1 MKHISIAKLMIVLML
16 GVLGLVMTACSSDE
30 SEQTTASVQQAAAAP
45 VDHAKHQT
53 DIVIK
58 DEASKSVKEDF
69 IEKFTEVCVEREM
82 KTAVNP
88 DIEEKR
94 AQENCGCIA
103 NYIAENLSDA
113 DAEKYIDDGVDSR
126 TMQIKFDTATFF
138 CLQNKKQ
145 FKGPQIFGKPQ

>member
-45 VDHAKHQT
+45 VDHAEHQT

>member
-1 MKHISIAKLMIVLML
+1 MKHISNANLMIALML
-16 GVLGLVMTACSSDE
+16 GALSLVLTACSSDE
-30 SEQTTASVQQAAAAP
+30 SEKNTASAQQAVTAP
-45 VDHAKHQT
+45 VDHSKHQV
-53 DIVIK
+53 DVEIR

-69 IEKFTEVCVEREM
+69 VEKFTEVCVEREM

>member
-1 MKHISIAKLMIVLML
+1 MKHILNAKLIIALML
-16 GVLGLVMTACSSDE
+16 GALSLVLVACSSDE
-30 SEQTTASVQQAAAAP
+30 SEQNAVSAQQAAVAP
-45 VDHAKHQT
+45 VDHAKHQV
-53 DIVIK
+53 DVEIR
-58 DEASKSVKEDF
+58 DEASRSVKEDF
-69 IEKFTEVCVEREM
+69 AEKFSEVCVEREL

-94 AQENCGCIA
+94 AQENCACIA

-113 DAEKYIDDGVDSR
+113 DAEKYIEDGVDSR

-145 FKGPQIFGKPQ
+145 YKGPQIFGKQQ

>member
-1 MKHISIAKLMIVLML
+1 MKHISNANLMIALILGASSLVL
-16 GVLGLVMTACSSDE
+16 TACSSDE
-30 SEQTTASVQQAAAAP
+30 SEQNTASAQQAAVAP
-45 VDHAKHQT
+45 VDHSKHQV
-53 DIVIK
+53 DLVIK

-69 IEKFTEVCVEREM
+69 VEKFTEVCVEREM